1 MCVCV
6 CEREREQERVLKT
19 SMSRSRSFKCSSR
32 SYMCHAVLSYCA
44 IYVPENEHVTLAQ
57 LQVQEA
63 VSAVH
68 LERESA
74 RESERERERKR

>member
-1 MCVCV
+1 
-6 CEREREQERVLKT
+6 
-19 SMSRSRSFKCSSR
+19 
-32 SYMCHAVLSYCA
+32 MCHAVLSYCA

-68 LERESA
+68 LERERAGERARARA
-74 RESERERERKR
+74 REIERKR